1 MTKAPLLPSDL
12 SRLRL
17 PSDPQAGPDGRVF
30 YVLTTYDEPADETC
44 TAIHAVRPGEE
55 PAAFTS
61 GRKDRKPRVAPD
73 GTWLAFVAER
83 GDGVRIYVAPLGGGE
98 AAPLGP
104 AYDAISALAW
114 APDGQRLAFVAKT
127 ALEPE
132 SARIAVDE
140 RSGARHIRGLPFK
153 SDDAGLLDGR
163 REHLHTIAL
172 ANAAVTRVTTGDFD
186 VEAPAWSPDGSRIA
200 FVASIGTPEAS
211 FISDVFAVAATGGE
225 PVRLTRG
232 RGIAMDPAW
241 SPDGARVAYVG
252 HERGDDAG
260 GRLDLEPMIV
270 ATAGGEPSSVA
281 AGIGRAVSDF
291 VIADTR
297 IGSPMPPFWR
307 GGDEIVV
314 PVSDAGTCGLVAFA
328 ADGSGYRRILGG
340 EREIVGRAPL
350 PGGGFVVVASEPTV
364 PARVIACPAS
374 GPEVVL
380 VDPSAWLAE
389 RAIRVPRRIRPAASD
404 GTALDLWLIDPPGEG
419 PRPWVLE
426 VHGGPH
432 AAYGFAFFF
441 EFQMLA
447 GLGIGVAY
455 GNPRGSQSYGE
466 AYADAITGDWGGLDA
481 NDVMTLADAALAN
494 AEIDPKRFAIAG
506 GSYGG
511 YMTTLLLGRTDRF
524 AAGISMRAVNDM
536 VSEVGT
542 ADLGW
547 FLEREIGASLL
558 RGEDRAVFEAS
569 PMRGAAKI
577 AAPLLV
583 EHSERDF
590 RCPID
595 QGDGLFTLL
604 RRLGR
609 TSTEYV
615 RFTGDGH
622 NLSRSGKPRNRML
635 RLRAIAHWLIRHLR
649 PAGSDPV
656 AERAGALFA
665 PLLGEPAETRE
676 GKRVPATPAD
686 GPGSGRLR

>member
-172 ANAAVTRVTTGDFD
+172 ADAAVTRVTTGDFD

-270 ATAGGEPSSVA
+270 ATAAASRAPRPRASAARSPTSSSPTRGSAARCRRSGG
-281 AGIGRAVSDF
+281 
-291 VIADTR
+291 
-297 IGSPMPPFWR
+297 
-307 GGDEIVV
+307 
-314 PVSDAGTCGLVAFA
+314 AGTRSSCRSPTPARAGSSPSRPTVRGTAGSSAASARSSAARRSRA
-328 ADGSGYRRILGG
+328 ADSSSWPRSR
-340 EREIVGRAPL
+340 PF
-350 PGGGFVVVASEPTV
+350 P
-364 PARVIACPAS
+364 PA
-374 GPEVVL
+374 
-380 VDPSAWLAE
+380 
-389 RAIRVPRRIRPAASD
+389 
-404 GTALDLWLIDPPGEG
+404 
-419 PRPWVLE
+419 
-426 VHGGPH
+426 
-432 AAYGFAFFF
+432 
-441 EFQMLA
+441 
-447 GLGIGVAY
+447 
-455 GNPRGSQSYGE
+455 
-466 AYADAITGDWGGLDA
+466 
-481 NDVMTLADAALAN
+481 
-494 AEIDPKRFAIAG
+494 
-506 GSYGG
+506 
-511 YMTTLLLGRTDRF
+511 
-524 AAGISMRAVNDM
+524 
-536 VSEVGT
+536 
-542 ADLGW
+542 
-547 FLEREIGASLL
+547 
-558 RGEDRAVFEAS
+558 
-569 PMRGAAKI
+569 
-577 AAPLLV
+577 
-583 EHSERDF
+583 
-590 RCPID
+590 
-595 QGDGLFTLL
+595 
-604 RRLGR
+604 
-609 TSTEYV
+609 
-615 RFTGDGH
+615 
-622 NLSRSGKPRNRML
+622 
-635 RLRAIAHWLIRHLR
+635 
-649 PAGSDPV
+649 
-656 AERAGALFA
+656 
-665 PLLGEPAETRE
+665 
-676 GKRVPATPAD
+676 
-686 GPGSGRLR
+686 

>member
-1 MTKAPLLPSDL
+1 MTTAPLLPSDL
-12 SRLRL
+12 YRMRL
-17 PSDPQAGPDGRVF
+17 PSDPQAASDGRVF
-30 YVLTTYDEPADETC
+30 FVLTTNDEPTDEIR
-44 TAIHAVRPGEE
+44 TAIHAVRAGEE

-61 GRKDRKPRVAPD
+61 GRKDRKPRVSPD
-73 GTWLAFVAER
+73 GTRLAFVADR
-83 GDGVRIYVAPLGGGE
+83 GDGFRIHVAPLGGGE
-98 AAPLGP
+98 AAALGP
-104 AYDAISALAW
+104 AYETISALVW
-114 APDGQRLAFVAKT
+114 APASDRLAFVATT
-127 ALEPE
+127 ALEPD

-153 SDDAGLLDGR
+153 SDESGLLDGR

-172 ANAAVTRVTTGDFD
+172 ADAAVTRVTTGDFD
-186 VEAPAWSPDGSRIA
+186 VEAPAWSPDGLRIA
-200 FVASIGTPEAS
+200 FAASIAAPEGS
-211 FISDVFAVAATGGE
+211 FVSDVFAVAATGGE
-225 PVRLTRG
+225 PARLTRG
-232 RGIAMDPAW
+232 LGVAMDPAW
-241 SPDGARVAYVG
+241 SPDGTSVAYIG

-270 ATAGGEPSSVA
+270 AAVGGISRSVA
-281 AGIGRAVSDF
+281 AGIGRSVSDM
-291 VIADTR
+291 ILADTR
-297 IGSPMPPFWR
+297 IASPMPPLWM

-314 PVSDAGTCGLVAFA
+314 PVSDAGACGLVAFA
-328 ADGSGYRRILGG
+328 TDGSGYRSVVGG

-350 PGGGFVVVASEPTV
+350 PDGGFVVVASEPTI
-364 PARVIACPAS
+364 PARVIACPAA
-374 GPEVVL
+374 GPEGVL
-380 VDPSAWLAE
+380 ADPNTWLAE
-389 RAIRVPRRIRPAASD
+389 RAIRVPRRLRPLAGD
-404 GTALDLWLIDPPGEG
+404 GVALDLWLIDPPGAA
-419 PRPWVLE
+419 PQPWVLE

-481 NDVMTLADAALAN
+481 SDVMALADAALAS
-494 AEIDPKRFAIAG
+494 AEIDSARFALAG

-558 RGEDRAVFEAS
+558 RGEDRALFDAS

-609 TSTEYV
+609 ASTEYV

-622 NLSRSGKPRNRML
+622 GLSRMGKPRNRLL
-635 RLRAIAHWLIRHLR
+635 RLRAVAHWLIRHLH
-649 PAGSDPV
+649 PAGSEPV
-656 AERAGALFA
+656 AARAGALFA
-665 PLLGEPAETRE
+665 PLPGEPLDPTP
-676 GKRVPATPAD
+676 PAKEPV
-686 GPGSGRLR
+686 R